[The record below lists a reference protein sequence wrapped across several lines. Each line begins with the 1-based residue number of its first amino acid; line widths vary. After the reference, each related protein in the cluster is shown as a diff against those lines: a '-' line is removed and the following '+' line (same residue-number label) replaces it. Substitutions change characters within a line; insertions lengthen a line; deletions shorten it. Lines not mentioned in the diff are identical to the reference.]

1 MPSNNIH
8 LAKVCPKDDKTLAF
22 PTFLF
27 QVGHSQEISIQ
38 TGTLKSAFH
47 KDSRRWQWLNY
58 PTTVATKGLFKFFP
72 YDTTWEDI

>member
-47 KDSRRWQWLNY
+47 KDSHCWQ
-58 PTTVATKGLFKFFP
+58 
-72 YDTTWEDI
+72 